1 MAKNGEESEI
11 NRCLLLI
18 ESKLGWGSSDG
29 WVHYDFEKLS
39 DIVNDSTGVRLS
51 TSTLKRIW
59 GKLKY
64 DHAPTLTTLNTLAQF
79 AGYADWRNFRQKDAS
94 AAAASAADAAAVPAA
109 AVYTD
114 DASPAQVI
122 EPAVPAAGP
131 ARNPVAPVKQKSVRY
146 YWFLALIPLS
156 LLGYTLISSKQNS
169 LDSNAFSF
177 RTDKMIAEGVPNSVV
192 FHYDARAAAT
202 DSVYI
207 VQTWDV
213 TRKKLVSKKQHEH
226 SAIYYYPGFFNTKL
240 IADNQIVKAQDLWI
254 TSKGWLCLA
263 EGEPVPLYFKD
274 EECLQDSLVAVDE
287 QVLKKYNLP
296 LHPTPPRIR
305 FFNQR
310 DMGDLMSDNFTF
322 ETVIK
327 NNFDQGTNA
336 CQPVQVLIQCKNDI
350 IIIPLAARPCIGD
363 MSLAF
368 CGTFV
373 SSKDADLS
381 KFGAN
386 LSQWTKLRVETVN
399 KHATLFVNG
408 IKAYSLTFPN
418 KPTGIVGVQIRLNG
432 TGAVKDT
439 WFESKGKM
447 TRF

>member
-1 MAKNGEESEI
+1 MAKNGEEPEI

-18 ESKLGWGSSDG
+18 ESKLGWGRSDG

-39 DIVNDSTGVRLS
+39 DIVNDSIGIRLS

-79 AGYADWRNFRQKDAS
+79 AGYADWRDFKRNESVGIDITQAEIAEDTIS
-94 AAAASAADAAAVPAA
+94 
-109 AVYTD
+109 
-114 DASPAQVI
+114 QVI
-122 EPAVPAAGP
+122 EPALPAADPPRIP
-131 ARNPVAPVKQKSVRY
+131 ATPVKPKRFQY
-146 YWFLALIPLS
+146 YWFLVLVPLS

-177 RTDKMIAEGVPNSVV
+177 RTDKMVAEGVPNSVV
-192 FHYDARAAAT
+192 FHYDARAAVT
-202 DSVYI
+202 DSVFI
-207 VQTWDV
+207 VQTWDI
-213 TRKKLVSKKQHEH
+213 TRKRLVPKDRHEH

-263 EGEPVPLYFKD
+263 EEEPVPLYFKN
-274 EECLQDSLVAVDE
+274 EECQKDSMVSVDE
-287 QVLKKYNLP
+287 AVLKKYNLS
-296 LHPTPPRIR
+296 LHPKPPRIR

-322 ETVIK
+322 ETTIK
-327 NNFDQGTNA
+327 NNFDQGTNT

-350 IIIPLAARPCIGD
+350 IIIPLAAKPCIGD

-373 SSKDADLS
+373 SSKDTDLS
-381 KFGAN
+381 RFGAN
-386 LSQWTKLRVETVN
+386 LTEWTKLRVETVN

-408 IKAYSLTFPN
+408 VKAYSFTFPN
-418 KPTGIVGVQIRLNG
+418 KATGIVGVQMRFNG

-439 WFESKGKM
+439 WFESKGKVI
-447 TRF
+447 RL